1 MIKNYWKIS
10 LRYMNRHK
18 TYSFINI
25 AGLSIGLAVSM
36 LIGLWIYDEWS
47 YNRAFDNYHRI
58 ALVIRQMN
66 YNSQRINLPGSPY
79 AMRDEL
85 LSKYPEDFSS
95 VVMSTA
101 PGYHLMGYGDEH
113 YLRQGRYMDP
123 EGAELFSLHMLSGTR
138 AGLSQP
144 SGVLLSRSM
153 AAAIFGNADPMGK
166 TIRLDGVSEAKVT
179 GTYEDFP
186 YNSYLKNTVFIASMR
201 LYLMANPGEAG
212 VVSGAANPWL
222 YHDALDAF
230 VKLSEHADIR
240 RVSAKLR
247 DLRRQKMSAED
258 YKNLQMIDYLH
269 PMSRWRLYSDFENAT
284 GYAVREKIEYV
295 RLLGFIGVLV
305 LLLACINFVN
315 LSTARSEKRARE
327 VGVRKTIGSLRAQ
340 LVGQFLFES
349 LLSVAMAFFLSVIWV
364 SLAIPEFNAVVSEQ
378 ISIPWAS
385 PGFWVVCLGCILV
398 TGLVAGL
405 YPAFYLSGF
414 QPVQV
419 LKGTFRAG
427 PWARVP
433 RKVLVVFQFTVS
445 IGLIICTMVIY
456 RQIKYAARRDIG
468 YERGGLVMITMT
480 PDIRKNFT
488 IISDELKRSGAVT
501 EVAASQNT
509 TVDYNIDDNRISWEG
524 MDRNK
529 NVDWAVS
536 KVTLDYGRTI
546 GWQVI
551 DGRDFSRDFPTDSM
565 GLVLNEAAVRQIG
578 WKDPIGRIIQ
588 FRGRPFHVIGVIRNI
603 IFESPYLL
611 ASSPSLFHLA
621 DGDELVTTI
630 RLNPRL
636 GATQALDA
644 VRPVFEK
651 YNPAYPFDYRFVDQ
665 EYAKKFGEEDQIGKL
680 SGFFTAL
687 AILIS
692 CLGLF
697 GLVSF
702 MAEQRRKEIGIRKVL
717 GASEFSVWRLLS
729 KEFLGLVVLSM
740 LFAAPAAW
748 YYMHGWLQQYE
759 YRYSISWLIFA
770 MAGGGALV
778 VALLTVGY
786 QAVKAARA
794 NPVESLRSE

>member
-1 MIKNYWKIS
+1 MIKNYWKIA
-10 LRYMNRHK
+10 LRYMSRHK

-47 YNRAFDNYHRI
+47 YNRAFDNYDRI

-85 LSKYPEDFSS
+85 LTKYPGDFRA
-95 VVMSTA
+95 VVMSTP
-101 PGYHLMGYGDEH
+101 PGYHLMGYGDQR

-123 EGAELFSLHMLSGTR
+123 EGAELFSLRMLSGTR
-138 AGLSQP
+138 AGLGRP

-166 TIRLDGVSEAKVT
+166 TIRLDGVSEAAVT
-179 GTYEDFP
+179 GIYEDFP
-186 YNSYLKNTVFIASMR
+186 NNSYLRNTAFIASMR
-201 LYLMANPGEAG
+201 LYLAANPGEAG
-212 VVSGAANPWL
+212 VGSGTTNPWL
-222 YHDALDAF
+222 DHDVLDAF
-230 VKLSEHADIR
+230 VKLSERADMG
-240 RVSAKLR
+240 RVSMKLR
-247 DLRRQKMSAED
+247 DLRRQKMSAAD

-269 PMSRWRLYSDFENAT
+269 PMPRWRLYSDFENAT

-295 RLLGFIGVLV
+295 RLLGLIGVLV

-349 LLSVAMAFFLSVIWV
+349 MLAVAMAFFLSLIWV
-364 SLAIPEFNAVVSEQ
+364 SLAMPEFNAVVSKQ
-378 ISIPWAS
+378 ILIPWTS
-385 PGFWVVCLGCILV
+385 FGFWGVCIGCILA
-398 TGLVAGL
+398 TGLMAGL

-414 QPVQV
+414 QPVKV

-445 IGLIICTMVIY
+445 IGLIICTTVIY
-456 RQIKYAARRDIG
+456 NQIKYAASRDIG

-509 TVDYNIDDNRISWEG
+509 TVDYNVDDNRISWDG
-524 MDRNK
+524 MDRNR

-536 KVTLDYGRTI
+536 KVTWDYGRTI
-546 GWQVI
+546 GWQVTQ
-551 DGRDFSRDFPTDSM
+551 GRDFSRDFPTDST
-565 GLVLNEAAVRQIG
+565 GLVLNEAAVQQLG
-578 WKDPIGRIIQ
+578 WMDPVGRIIQ
-588 FRGRPFHVIGVIRNI
+588 FKGKPFHVIGVIRNI

-611 ASSPSLFHLA
+611 ASSPSLFHLSE
-621 DGDELVTTI
+621 GDELVTTL

-636 GATQALDA
+636 GAMQAMDV
-644 VRPVFEK
+644 VRPVFER
-651 YNPAYPFDYRFVDQ
+651 YDPAYPFDYRFVDQ
-665 EYAKKFGEEDQIGKL
+665 EYAKKFSEEDQIGRL

-717 GASEFSVWRLLS
+717 GASELSVWRLLS
-729 KEFLGLVVLSM
+729 KEFLGLVVISM
-740 LFAAPAAW
+740 VFAAPAAW
-748 YYMHGWLQQYE
+748 YYMHGWLRQYE
-759 YRYSISWLIFA
+759 YRYAMSWVVFVI
-770 MAGGGALV
+770 AGVGAV
-778 VALLTVGY
+778 IVALLTVGY